1 MRTQI
6 STSFFKF
13 LFLFFLSGSMLIS
26 CKNGEKRDS
35 ADKEN
40 SQENSSTRKQRE
52 KAVLKE
58 AFHTDRDLGDNVD
71 SPAIWHGENG
81 QNWLL
86 ATAKEGNA
94 IIVYS
99 AEDGSFIKR
108 FGESGDGEGAFS
120 RPNGITVIEDLLLIV
135 ERDNRRVQVFQ
146 LPDFEP
152 LGFFGND
159 LLQKPYGISVAKTGK
174 NKFDAYVTDNY
185 ETADEQ
191 IPPVEELGQRV
202 HYFSF
207 EISNNKVSGEHKK
220 AFGDIEGNGILHK
233 VESILI
239 DEEMGR
245 LLIADE
251 YSGQRNIKI
260 YSPNGEFTGEVISN
274 KYFDS
279 EPEGIALF
287 ECKTD
292 TSGYY
297 VTTDQSDNYNKFE
310 VFDRKTL
317 EHLGTFGGEITTNTD
332 GVALTQQSYGNFENG
347 AFFPV
352 HDDGSVTAISWSDI
366 AEILELKSSCD

>member
-1 MRTQI
+1 MKTQI
-6 STSFFKF
+6 STSIFKV
-13 LFLFFLSGSMLIS
+13 LFLFFLSSTILIS
-26 CKNGEKRDS
+26 CKNEEKKDS
-35 ADKEN
+35 AEKITSE
-40 SQENSSTRKQRE
+40 ENSSSDNQKG

-71 SPAIWHGENG
+71 SPAIWHGKDG

-94 IIVYS
+94 IIVYN
-99 AEDGSFIKR
+99 AEDGSFIER

-120 RPNGITVIEDLLLIV
+120 RPNGITVIDDFLLIV

-146 LPDFEP
+146 LPSFQP
-152 LGFFGND
+152 LGFFGD
-159 LLQKPYGISVAKTGK
+159 ELLQKPYGISVSKTGE
-174 NKFDAYVTDNY
+174 NTFNAYVTDNY
-185 ETADEQ
+185 ETPDEQ
-191 IPPVEELGQRV
+191 VPPVEELGQRV

-207 EISNNKVSGEHKK
+207 KIENDKVVGEHKK
-220 AFGDIEGNGILHK
+220 AFGDTEGEGILHK

-239 DEEMGR
+239 DEEMER

-251 YSGQRNIKI
+251 YSEQRNIKI
-260 YSPNGEFTGEVISN
+260 YSPEGEFTGEIISN

-287 ECKTD
+287 ECKAD

-297 VTTDQSDNYNKFE
+297 ITTDQSDDYNKFE

-317 EHLGTFGGEITTNTD
+317 AHVGTFGGEITTNTD
-332 GVALTQQSYGNFENG
+332 GVALTQKSYGDFENG

-366 AEILELKSSCD
+366 AQALELKNNCE